1 MKKITL
7 FISCILMLINYQIF
21 ATDYYVK
28 AGGLN
33 TNSGLDEQNALST
46 ISEAMNKAIDGDRII
61 IIGSINQS
69 GQVPI
74 SKSVSFVGQNN
85 AVITGVDDGGI
96 AKMYVV
102 TAAAI
107 TASFSNITFTGS
119 INKNISHGGVF
130 SITGD
135 SDITF
140 TECIFDGNSISGYFS
155 GGAISISSGRV
166 TIANS
171 LFKNNTAGRSGGA
184 ISVFA
189 SVAVQP
195 QVTITGTT
203 FYNNLA
209 QGTGASDGGGAIFAE
224 GNANG
229 TVSISNCTFFENKIT
244 KDNLDYG
251 AAIRSTTFS
260 ISVTNSLFY
269 NNKIN
274 GGAGVSC
281 DFGSAPGGTQSFTY
295 SIGEWISSNVD
306 TRENFISYVKGT
318 TNSNE
323 KAADLTASNLRF
335 DDTLGKVIY
344 DEVDSG
350 IDSPIDFG
358 DDGEDVG
365 AWDSGHTL
373 SLEDLRLINHNLSI
387 YYENT
392 SKSIKLFSSLKE
404 QISVEVFNII
414 GVRVIDKKTIQINDS
429 NINVSSLR
437 NGVYILV
444 AKFNGKSI
452 SKKFVIY

>member
-1 MKKITL
+1 MKKNTFL
-7 FISCILMLINYQIF
+7 FVGILMLINYQIF

-69 GQVPI
+69 GQVAI

-85 AVITGVDDGGI
+85 AVITGVDGVVS
-96 AKMYVV
+96 KMYVV

-119 INKNISHGGVF
+119 INKSITNGGVF

-140 TECIFDGNSISGYFS
+140 TECVFDGNSISGYFS

-209 QGTGASDGGGAIFAE
+209 QGTGNSDGGGAIFAE

-229 TVSISNCTFFENKIT
+229 TVSITNCTFFENKIT
-244 KDNLDYG
+244 RNNIDYAG
-251 AAIRSTTFS
+251 AIRSTTFS
-260 ISVTNSLFY
+260 VSVTNSLFY
-269 NNKIN
+269 NNKVN
-274 GGAGVSC
+274 GGAGVSS
-281 DFGSAPGGTQSFTY
+281 DFGSAPDGTQSFTY
-295 SIGEWISSNVD
+295 SIGEWISNNVD
-306 TRENFISYVKGT
+306 TRSNFISFVKAT
-318 TNSNE
+318 VDPNE

-335 DDTLGKVIY
+335 EATLGKVIY
-344 DEVDSG
+344 DVVDSG

-358 DDGEDVG
+358 SDGNDAG
-365 AWDSGHTL
+365 AWNSGYTL
-373 SLEDLRLINHNLSI
+373 SLEDSTLLNNQLSVFYDSNL
-387 YYENT
+387 
-392 SKSIKLFSSLKE
+392 KSIQLFNSFTE
-404 QISVEVFNII
+404 PFTTEVYTIL
-414 GVRVIDKKTIQINDS
+414 GSKVIDMKPIETQNSI
-429 NINVSSLR
+429 INVSSLR

>member
-171 LFKNNTAGRSGGA
+171 LFKDNTAGRSGGA

-189 SVAVQP
+189 SVEVQP

-209 QGTGASDGGGAIFAE
+209 QGTGGSDGGGAIFAE

-229 TVSISNCTFFENKIT
+229 TISISNCTFFENKIT
-244 KDNLDYG
+244 KSSLDYG

-260 ISVTNSLFY
+260 VSVTNSLFY

-358 DDGEDVG
+358 SDGNDAG
-365 AWDSGHTL
+365 AWDSGYTL
-373 SLEDLRLINHNLSI
+373 SLDREDLLASKISIYHNKSLNSLELYHTISEPLSIEIYNILGAKILNLKDVAKSQSIRASSLINGI
-387 YYENT
+387 
-392 SKSIKLFSSLKE
+392 
-404 QISVEVFNII
+404 
-414 GVRVIDKKTIQINDS
+414 
-429 NINVSSLR
+429 
-437 NGVYILV
+437 YILV
-444 AKFNGKSI
+444 GKTKYKFF
-452 SKKFVIY
+452 SKKFLIN

>member
-358 DDGEDVG
+358 SDGNDAG
-365 AWDSGHTL
+365 AWDSGYTL
-373 SLEDLRLINHNLSI
+373 SLDREDLLASKISIYHNKSLNSLELYHTISEPLSIEIYNILGAKILNLKDVAKSQSIRASSLINGI
-387 YYENT
+387 
-392 SKSIKLFSSLKE
+392 
-404 QISVEVFNII
+404 
-414 GVRVIDKKTIQINDS
+414 
-429 NINVSSLR
+429 
-437 NGVYILV
+437 YILV
-444 AKFNGKSI
+444 GKTKYKFF
-452 SKKFVIY
+452 SKKFLIN

>member
-1 MKKITL
+1 
-7 FISCILMLINYQIF
+7 MLINYQIF

-229 TVSISNCTFFENKIT
+229 TISISNCTFFENKIT
-244 KDNLDYG
+244 KSSLDYG

-260 ISVTNSLFY
+260 VSVTNSLFY

-358 DDGEDVG
+358 SDGNDAG
-365 AWDSGHTL
+365 AWDSGYTL
-373 SLEDLRLINHNLSI
+373 SLDREDLLASKISIYHNKSLNSLELYHTISEPLSI
-387 YYENT
+387 EIYNILGAKILNLKDVA
-392 SKSIKLFSSLKE
+392 KSQSIRASSLK
-404 QISVEVFNII
+404 
-414 GVRVIDKKTIQINDS
+414 
-429 NINVSSLR
+429 
-437 NGVYILV
+437 NGIYILV
-444 AKFNGKSI
+444 GKTKYKFF
-452 SKKFVIY
+452 SKKFLIN